1 MIERRVVLKGVG
13 AAAGAG
19 LLGLSDVARAAAL
32 AVRAPLRRLS
42 PEQATLLESFAETLV
57 VGARASGIAHFVDA
71 QLAGPQADS
80 LLMLRY
86 LDVAPPWDGFY
97 RTGLAALDAAART
110 RHNEGFT
117 QLSALD
123 RLALVRSAATAP
135 LPDWAGPPSTLFAF
149 AVRADAVDVVYGT
162 VAGFGRLGVEYLAHI
177 EPETR
182 W

>member
-1 MIERRVVLKGVG
+1 MTERREVLKGVG
-13 AAAGAG
+13 ALAVAGVFAAP
-19 LLGLSDVARAAAL
+19 GLSPAAARTAGVL
-32 AVRAPLRRLS
+32 LRRLS
-42 PEQATLLESFAETLV
+42 PQEAELLEGFAETLV
-57 VGARASGIAHFVDA
+57 TGARAAGIAHFVDA

-110 RHNEGFT
+110 RHRAGFA
-117 QLSALD
+117 ALADAD
-123 RLALVRSAATAP
+123 RLALVRAAAAAP

-149 AVRADAVDVVYGT
+149 AVRADGVDAVYGT
-162 VAGFGRLGVEYLAHI
+162 MAGFDRLGVEYLAHI
-177 EPETR
+177 EPERR